1 MSENEIQ
8 ACFEISEAIYNM
20 VEGDDVVSE
29 PISADE
35 RERMET
41 LLGEELEDLMDQDEV
56 ECIVTRDIWKI
67 HDILVEEGYLNI

>member
-67 HDILVEEGYLNI
+67 HDILVEEGYLN